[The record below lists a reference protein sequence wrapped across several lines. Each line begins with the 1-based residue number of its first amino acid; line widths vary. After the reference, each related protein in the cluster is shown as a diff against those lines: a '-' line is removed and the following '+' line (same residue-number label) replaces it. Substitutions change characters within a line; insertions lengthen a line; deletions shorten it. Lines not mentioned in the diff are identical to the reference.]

1 MLFRKKPPAKRTRV
15 PKRRPRRRTNT
26 RMTASNV
33 RRIALGAVQ
42 KGREIKRTWGSIQTD
57 EVSNQVGVPTG
68 SMVPS
73 FNFSEGNDYYTETC
87 LNATRQGL
95 ESEMRIGNAIQPI
108 SFNMKGYGVI
118 PNNISSGGID
128 QNQYQSHVRLVVGF
142 RRQNTTLTTGNT
154 KLMLEA
160 GKMVPLSDTYADILR
175 TFNWKEFRPFY
186 DKVFKIAPMSTS
198 SSAWTNPYTKN
209 YFHFNVNYKFPTNGK
224 NLETFESSDG
234 TNINIYN
241 NRNIFAMILVRQM
254 NNDNDSVTAYPI
266 ELFSTCSLAFH
277 DA

>member
-1 MLFRKKPPAKRTRV
+1 MAFKKRPPAQRRRFKKRTT
-15 PKRRPRRRTNT
+15 RPRKS
-26 RMTASNV
+26 TALSVSRV
-33 RRIALGAVQ
+33 RSIALSAVQ

-57 EVSNQVGVPTG
+57 EVANQVGVPTG

-154 KLMLEA
+154 KLMIEA
-160 GKMVPLSDTYADILR
+160 GKMVPLSDTYIDILNP
-175 TFNWKEFRPFY
+175 FNWKEFRPFY
-186 DKVFKIAPMSTS
+186 DRTFKIAPMSTS

-209 YFHFNVNYKFPTNGK
+209 YFHFNVNYKFPRNGK

-234 TNINIYN
+234 TNINLYN
-241 NRNIFAMILVRQM
+241 NRNIYAMFLVRQM
-254 NNDNDSVTAYPI
+254 NNDNESVTAYPVEI
-266 ELFSTCSLAFH
+266 FSTCSLAFY